1 MTLFGYY
8 ENVLKSFGTKVL
20 DHVPECV
27 CAALDQMAVIRTHV
41 QKLTY
46 LLILHFL
53 KNLKIV
59 TLCICRREGKSG
71 EQLSKLG
78 KVIKQSGI
86 KEKTFHDNTKIYGRL
101 AALSS
106 DIALF
111 STGLKKIENCLKDV
125 MPLTLHG
132 SLEEK
137 VRQHIAKRSSLL
149 ANQKLQFGNDAPPF
163 TFKQVTLRGSRPIGM
178 GQTFSGMMLW
188 FKISINVVCL

>member
-1 MTLFGYY
+1 L
-8 ENVLKSFGTKVL
+8 TKV
-20 DHVPECV
+20 
-27 CAALDQMAVIRTHV
+27 
-41 QKLTY
+41 
-46 LLILHFL
+46 
-53 KNLKIV
+53 KIV
-59 TLCICRREGKSG
+59 TLFVCRREGKSG

-78 KVIKQSGI
+78 KAIKRSGI

-111 STGLKKIENCLKDV
+111 SSGLKKIENCLKDV

-132 SLEEK
+132 YLEEK

-163 TFKQVTLRGSRPIGM
+163 TFKNVTLRGNRPIGM
-178 GQTFSGMMLW
+178 GQTFSGMML
-188 FKISINVVCL
+188 ISEFSISVVCL